1 MSVSII
7 QRAKAKVA
15 NSVKKAAGKAGDIVA
30 TAGQLSPK
38 QVAEVDALREEYLKS
53 LPDPSDAEAQETIAR
68 NLGAIGIETF
78 REYLPQVSKLYL
90 PVAEDLSAFESKR
103 VCYFDITRWVTN
115 KDENNIDKLI
125 TVYQVLADEDCAI
138 ALIYTRYPDKC
149 VISLAVVNNSQA
161 GDTAD
166 TKRLV
171 ECVKK
176 AIKGNFPGSELDKL
190 KIGTPK
196 GLNFD
201 GTPSVAVVSNLATEK
216 SEDFVSQSMEKLL
229 DGFAPEN
236 DGEAFSIVLL
246 AQPIQD
252 QEQDKCR
259 VYELYSAL
267 SSFATWQTAKG
278 YTESAAIMSM
288 ANAGVNAGANFNFST
303 GQGASQGVN
312 LMQSVAKGA
321 SRAATAAISDAI
333 SETSTISEG
342 ASVTVGTSETVGAS
356 AGVAGSGAHA
366 EAGSHQDFTTHVDHS
381 HSKSKTHTESY
392 SETQGTSYTETTGA
406 GTSQSTSANTN
417 QGMGANFGIS
427 FTRSSG
433 ITRQLGQSK
442 TTTLTFTNYAVKH
455 TLELLE
461 EQMQRLEQCAALGMW
476 DFAAYVI
483 SPSYSC
489 ANDVAH
495 MYLSLTQGE
504 KSYMEQ
510 AAINIWQGGSK
521 NGASAAKTICESL
534 SVLQHPTFC
543 LNPNLTMDYLMYPSI
558 VTATTML
565 SGGELAHALNFP
577 EKSVSGLPVLECVP
591 FGREVRSL
599 DTIQKRG
606 KKIELG
612 HIYHMHKTE
621 PNVVTLDK
629 TSLTAHT
636 FITGSTGAGKS
647 NTIYRMLDELDKQ
660 DVRFMVVEPAKGEY
674 KNVFGGR
681 KNVAVYGT
689 NCKKTELL
697 QLNPFSFPEDTH
709 VLEHIDRL
717 VEIFNACWPMYAAM
731 PAVLKDAVE
740 QAYLRKG
747 WDLTNSTCDPL
758 LYPTFRDL
766 MEVLP
771 DVVKQS
777 NYSADTQSDYIG
789 SLYTRIKS
797 LTNGINGQ
805 IFCSMSELAAEDLFD
820 RNVIVDLSR
829 VGSMETKALLM
840 GILVLKLQE
849 HRMAMA
855 GDKMDS
861 ELRHVTVLE
870 EAHNLLRRTS
880 DIQTQESSNL
890 QGKSVEMIANAIA
903 EMRTYGE
910 GFIIADQAPGLMDE
924 SVIRNTN
931 TKIIMRLPD
940 ESDRVL
946 VGKAASLNDDQI
958 VELAKLPLGVAAVYQ
973 NDWLEPVLCKIE
985 KFSSEDRL
993 EYHHTESPRKIN
1005 ELAEKVCK
1013 HLLSGGKDS
1022 LELTKEDTDRLSD
1035 WIASLDT
1042 ATDLKK
1048 DMLKYLKSQQPIE
1061 ENRALHI
1068 LYCIVKGKHLIEN
1081 TDAMFD
1087 VVRRQKTIDQ
1097 QIMDMLELTEQ
1108 TASEIRKQ
1116 IFLYAAQEV
1125 QNDIDLHRELLYYG
1139 GVR

>member
-1 MSVSII
+1 MSVGII
-7 QRAKAKVA
+7 QKARTKVA
-15 NSVKKAAGKAGDIVA
+15 NTIKKAAGKAGDAVA

-38 QVAEVDALREEYLKS
+38 QVAEVDALREEYLKA
-53 LPDPSDAEAQETIAR
+53 LPNPSDAEAKETIAR

-103 VCYFDITRWVTN
+103 ICYFDITRWVTS

-125 TVYQVLADEDCAI
+125 NVYQVLADEDCAI

-149 VISLAVVNNSQA
+149 VISLAVVNNSPA

-176 AIKGNFPGSELDKL
+176 AIKGNFPGSELNKL

-196 GLNFD
+196 GLDFD

-229 DGFAPEN
+229 DGFVPEN
-236 DGEAFSIVLL
+236 DGETFSIVLL

-259 VYELYSAL
+259 LYELYSAL
-267 SSFATWQTAKG
+267 SSFATWQSAKG

-288 ANAGVNAGANFNFST
+288 ANVGVNAGINFGSMASEAVGT
-303 GQGASQGVN
+303 AKTVGKAITDGVSKTIGGALSVGIKKIADVN
-312 LMQSVAKGA
+312 VHYDHTSFK
-321 SRAATAAISDAI
+321 
-333 SETSTISEG
+333 SETKS
-342 ASVTVGTSETVGAS
+342 ASVSS
-356 AGVAGSGAHA
+356 
-366 EAGSHQDFTTHVDHS
+366 
-381 HSKSKTHTESY
+381 SKTD
-392 SETQGTSYTETTGA
+392 TTG
-406 GTSQSTSANTN
+406 TN
-417 QGMGANFGIS
+417 QGINFGVN

-433 ITRQLGQSK
+433 ITRQLGQSE

-521 NGASAAKTICESL
+521 NGAAAAKTICESL

-543 LNPNLTMDYLMYPSI
+543 LNPDLTMDYLLYPSI

-565 SGGELAHALNFP
+565 SGSELAHALNFP
-577 EKSVSGLPVLECVP
+577 EKSISGLPVLECVP

-599 DTIQKRG
+599 DTIQKHG

-621 PNVVTLDK
+621 PNAVTLDK
-629 TSLTAHT
+629 TSLTAHA

-647 NTIYRMLDELDKQ
+647 NTIYHLLDELDKQ
-660 DVRFMVVEPAKGEY
+660 DVRFLVVEPAKGEY

-681 KNVAVYGT
+681 KDVAVYGT
-689 NCKKTELL
+689 NRKKTERL
-697 QLNPFSFPEDTH
+697 QLNPFSFPDDTH

-717 VEIFNACWPMYAAM
+717 IEIFNACWPMYAAM

-747 WDLTNSTCDPL
+747 WDLTNSTCAPL
-758 LYPTFRDL
+758 IYPTFRDL
-766 MEVLP
+766 MDVLP

-805 IFCSMSELAAEDLFD
+805 IFCSMSELAAEELFD

-840 GILVLKLQE
+840 GVLVLKLQE

-855 GDKMDS
+855 SDKMDAK
-861 ELRHVTVLE
+861 LQHVTVLE
-870 EAHNLLRRTS
+870 EAHNLLRRTAN
-880 DIQTQESSNL
+880 IQTQESSNL

-973 NDWLEPVLCKIE
+973 NDWLEPVLCKIPPFGDE
-985 KFSSEDRL
+985 NYKAYIYQDNQNDYILGKFLPYLFGILDHCEMQD
-993 EYHHTESPRKIN
+993 EQVDAIDK
-1005 ELAEKVCK
+1005 
-1013 HLLSGGKDS
+1013 
-1022 LELTKEDTDRLSD
+1022 
-1035 WIASLDT
+1035 WIAHLNCSEETKPLLQMARRGEKLTTEQKSVIGYNLFGGRRYD
-1042 ATDLKK
+1042 DWLKK
-1048 DMLKYLKSQQPIE
+1048 AASP
-1061 ENRALHI
+1061 ENAIR
-1068 LYCIVKGKHLIEN
+1068 E
-1081 TDAMFD
+1081 
-1087 VVRRQKTIDQ
+1087 IDQ
-1097 QIMDMLELTEQ
+1097 DIARQCGGVLCNAEHIRQIILQRILQESDQLHT
-1108 TASEIRKQ
+1108 K
-1116 IFLYAAQEV
+1116 YADYV
-1125 QNDIDLHRELLYYG
+1125 ILHRKGLF
-1139 GVR
+1139 